1 MQSYS
6 PIFKNVEMK
15 PVSKGIASSEK
26 DGLAGADLYSFHHYY
41 GPFRHP
47 IQPSLF
53 LADPALPDL
62 LGRRLDCYQSLTR
75 RLLPGE
81 ATLPG
86 YSVLEASSS

>member
-1 MQSYS
+1 
-6 PIFKNVEMK
+6 MK

-53 LADPALPDL
+53 LRWSGLAGPFGPKA
-62 LGRRLDCYQSLTR
+62 G
-75 RLLPGE
+75 LLPVPHAPTASGW
-81 ATLPG
+81 
-86 YSVLEASSS
+86 SNSSRVLCSGSF